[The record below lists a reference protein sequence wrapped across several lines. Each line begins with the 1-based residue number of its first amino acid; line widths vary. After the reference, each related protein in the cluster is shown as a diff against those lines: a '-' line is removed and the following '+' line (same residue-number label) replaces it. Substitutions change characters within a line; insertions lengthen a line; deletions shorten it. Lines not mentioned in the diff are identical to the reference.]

1 MGGVAGWGG
10 YIGGRAQTDR
20 QTLMTDSDSEVDK
33 IIVTAVKFPH
43 FGNVKRSFP
52 TSYLALSVPSTAS
65 SVQRQPRRVSI
76 TLLAPDYYD
85 CFIRLPFHPTKFAE

>member
-52 TSYLALSVPSTAS
+52 TSYLALSLPSTAPS
-65 SVQRQPRRVSI
+65 SPEAATESFHNIISTR
-76 TLLAPDYYD
+76 LL
-85 CFIRLPFHPTKFAE
+85 